1 MNAKRKFSSAF
12 KTTIIICCLI
22 GILSNI
28 LTTSSIPT
36 ILSFYTLQSNIV
48 VLTFYF
54 LCKVITL
61 FKPDMEKSDIYY
73 FFKGGTIMIILLTF
87 FVYLVALSPTDFTMN
102 FSTSTDK
109 IFQVS
114 NIFVHFIN
122 PILVLLDYIIFD
134 EKGHMSTRYPWR
146 WIMFPIMYIIY
157 VYTYSFNGGTFF
169 GTGGSRKY
177 AYFFL
182 DLDKIGVIGVA
193 KYLLIIALVY
203 TMISYILVL
212 LDKLLGRLKSSRTL
226 QK

>member
-1 MNAKRKFSSAF
+1 MNAKRRLSNAF

-54 LCKVITL
+54 VCKVIAL
-61 FKPDMEKSDIYY
+61 FKDDLEKSEIYH
-73 FFKGGTIMIILLTF
+73 FFKGGTIMTILLTF
-87 FVYLVALSPTDFTMN
+87 LVYLVALSPTDFTMN

-114 NIFVHFIN
+114 NIFVHFVN
-122 PILVLLDYIIFD
+122 PILVLLDYLIFD
-134 EKGHMSTRYPWR
+134 EKGHLSARYPWR
-146 WIMFPIMYIIY
+146 WIMFPVMYIIY
-157 VYTYSFNGGTFF
+157 VYTYSLNGGTFF

-182 DLDKIGVIGVA
+182 DVDKIGFTGVA
-193 KYLLIIALVY
+193 GYLIVIAVAYII
-203 TMISYILVL
+203 ISYILVV
-212 LDKLLGRLKSSRTL
+212 LDKILGRIKNH
-226 QK
+226 